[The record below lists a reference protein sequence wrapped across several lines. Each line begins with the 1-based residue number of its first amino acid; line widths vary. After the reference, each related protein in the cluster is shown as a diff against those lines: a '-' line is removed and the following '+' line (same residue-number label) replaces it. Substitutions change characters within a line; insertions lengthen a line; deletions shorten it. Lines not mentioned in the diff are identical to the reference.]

1 MSVLLLQGPLGPFFD
16 HLAAALIQQ
25 GQTVYKINFNG
36 GDEHFYSQENVVS
49 FTGSKEQWPE
59 FLLNFIHQS
68 SISSVLV
75 YGDCRHY
82 HDAAKQLCSLESI
95 QYFAFEEGYLR
106 PNYITF
112 EKGGVN
118 GHSPITHAAVQSY
131 QPVHEVENEK
141 KMPANFSTRA
151 WYAIFYYVLA
161 LVKRSKYPKY
171 THHRS
176 YNSVYEALCWCRGF
190 YRKGFYRFIQ
200 DDAKQICKQG
210 AFFLV
215 PLQVHNDAQI
225 EFHSQYESMQDFI
238 VDVLT
243 SFAKS
248 GSNKKLVFKHH
259 PMDRGY
265 VQYAGFIKKQAVL
278 LGIEEQVRYIHDQHL
293 PTLLKSCEGV
303 VTINSTTALQAFYHG
318 APVLVMGYAFFD
330 MPGLTHQDSLLSF
343 WQKPV
348 SPDLKFPDRFRA
360 YILDHG
366 QINGSFYT
374 EPDLTISNLIAY
386 LFKVGAL
393 EPALISNEAV
403 LC

>member
-1 MSVLLLQGPLGPFFD
+1 MAVLLLQGPLGPFFK
-16 HLAAALIQQ
+16 HLASALIQQ

-49 FTGSKEQWPE
+49 FTGSVDQWPE
-59 FLLNFIHQS
+59 FLLSFIHQH

-75 YGDCRHY
+75 YGDCRYY
-82 HDAAKQLCSLESI
+82 HHAAKQLCSLEGI

-118 GHSPITHAAVQSY
+118 GHSPITHSAVQAY
-131 QPVHEVENEK
+131 QPVHEVADEK
-141 KMPANFSTRA
+141 RMPANFSTRA
-151 WYAIFYYVLA
+151 MYAIFYYISSLF
-161 LVKRSKYPKY
+161 KCFKYRKY

-176 YNSVYEALCWCRGF
+176 FSIVYESFCWCRGF
-190 YRKGFYRFIQ
+190 YRKGLYRLIQ
-200 DDAKQICKQG
+200 NDAKQVCMQG
-210 AFFLV
+210 EFFLV

-225 EFHSQYESMQDFI
+225 EFHSQYDSMQDFI

-243 SFAKS
+243 SFSQS

-259 PMDRGY
+259 PMDRGH
-265 VQYAGFIKKQAVL
+265 VQYAKFIKKQAEHFGVKS
-278 LGIEEQVRYIHDQHL
+278 QVSYIHDQHL
-293 PTLLKSCEGV
+293 PSLLKSCEGV

-318 APVLVMGYAFFD
+318 APVLVMGYAFFE
-330 MPGLTHQDSLLSF
+330 MPGLTHQGSLLSF
-343 WQKPV
+343 WENPV
-348 SPDLKFPDRFRA
+348 SPDPEFPDRFRA

-374 EPDLTISNLIAY
+374 EHDLTISNLVTY

-393 EPALISNEAV
+393 QPALVSNSP
-403 LC
+403 LPS